1 MQKVNGGFEH
11 PQCDDDDGFEH
22 PQCDDDGGFEHPQ
35 CDDDGGFEY
44 PQYDDDGGFEHP
56 HCDDDGSFEHPQ
68 PSVQWVAISTI
79 YQHDDGSHYA
89 AALRSKTLGEDVR
102 NYLITATDD
111 KTDETLFQLNTSNCD
126 SSFLTW

>member
-1 MQKVNGGFEH
+1 MPKVNGGFEH
-11 PQCDDDDGFEH
+11 PQRDDDDGFEH
-22 PQCDDDGGFEHPQ
+22 
-35 CDDDGGFEY
+35 

-56 HCDDDGSFEHPQ
+56 QYDDDGGFEHPQ

-79 YQHDDGSHYA
+79 YQHDDGSHY

-111 KTDETLFQLNTSNCD
+111 KTDETLLQLNTSNCD